1 MFKPP
6 NYNLLRYELETTD
19 EDSSIMS
26 IYNSFCKRYAG
37 YEENIFYWFDSLTDS
52 QLKNIYVFKK
62 EYSPHKSVVSKGFIM
77 KQGTIMGYVVCR
89 MTNENGCSYMF
100 R

>member
-6 NYNLLRYELETTD
+6 NYKLLRYELEATN

-26 IYNSFCKRYAG
+26 IYNSFCARYAG
-37 YEENIFYWFDSLTDS
+37 HEENIFYWFDSLTDS

-62 EYSPHKSVVSKGFIM
+62 EYKPHKGIRSKGFIM
-77 KQGTIMGYVVCR
+77 KQGTIMGMQARHIQFDILEGV
-89 MTNENGCSYMF
+89 YMV
-100 R
+100 